1 LTERPALGTLR
12 DMGVRLSIRSGE
24 HGLLPEELHYDFDQ
38 ERIAI
43 GRGPGADVRIPHLSI
58 SDAHA
63 TVRAE
68 QGGYA
73 IVDHGSTNGTRVN
86 GVALSAQRKKKLADG
101 DVIEIGAYALRF
113 QSAVMSAR
121 PTTAERTA
129 ELARRLFRRS
139 RAGERLP
146 GPHLAVLTGPQTGHA
161 LSIPGPPSRLL
172 IGTAQSCQLVLP
184 DAALRAEHAEVVRD
198 LDGVLIRALEPSSPL
213 TINGRSVVE
222 RRMRDNDELVLGE
235 TRLLFEEPAEESMD
249 ALTGEPDV
257 ALLGPSL
264 SPTDRAG
271 ADTASYE
278 PASAPASGELPQ
290 APQARNAQRGF
301 DADLLVYALALVMIA
316 ASVAGLLALLRAE

>member
-1 LTERPALGTLR
+1 
-12 DMGVRLSIRSGE
+12 MGVRLSIRSGE
-24 HGLLPEELHYDFDQ
+24 NGPLPEELHYDFDQ

-63 TVRAE
+63 TVRSE
-68 QGGYA
+68 QDGYA

-86 GVALSAQRKKKLADG
+86 GVALTAQRKKKLADG

-113 QSAVMSAR
+113 QSGVVSAR

-161 LSIPGPPSRLL
+161 LSIPAPPCKLL
-172 IGTAQSCQLVLP
+172 IGTAAGCQLVLP

-198 LDGVLIRALEPSSPL
+198 LDGVLIRALEPSAPL

-222 RRMRDNDELVLGE
+222 RRLRDNDELVLGA

-257 ALLGPSL
+257 APLGPSL
-264 SPTDRAG
+264 SPTDRA
-271 ADTASYE
+271 TAELAVSA
-278 PASAPASGELPQ
+278 PASAPTNAEPQ
-290 APQARNAQRGF
+290 PAQRSTQAAQRGF
-301 DADLLVYALALVMIA
+301 DADLLVYALALVVIA
-316 ASVAGLLALLRAE
+316 ASVAGLLALLRAQ